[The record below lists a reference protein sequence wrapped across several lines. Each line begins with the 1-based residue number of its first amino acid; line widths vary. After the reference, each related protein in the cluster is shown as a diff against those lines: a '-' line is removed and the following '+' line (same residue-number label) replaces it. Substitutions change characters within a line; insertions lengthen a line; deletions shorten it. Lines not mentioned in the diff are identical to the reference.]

1 MSAVHPALPRD
12 PMHDTIE
19 NVFKSRRFK
28 LFGVFDTQPL
38 IKGIFGFYAS
48 IAIFALILICLF
60 LLKEAWAFPGLHYDG
75 LSSYRKTGKEY
86 VGYLMKEVTAFE
98 EFSGPIRRAYSME
111 IASKAAAEDDQI
123 RVFNGL
129 VIYVQEQAK
138 DEVRRLNAAL
148 EQKAAATPETMAAID
163 QKVADRRAALRK
175 ASEKIF
181 RWTNRDT
188 LDFKTRVSGKRFA
201 ELKALALNM
210 QPGQDDM
217 PQEIQDLMAAS
228 AKKKAEARVEYKAL
242 GDLVDRVEEAGV
254 PLEEMKDELSELASA
269 NAGAAMEAHNAALNR
284 DSKLKEAEQTKDA
297 TLAEQL
303 RAEAAAIEIP
313 HVNLVELSIPFY
325 ENKPAHQALLATLR
339 TELESAMKDLPR
351 KVQAR
356 EANAELKK
364 ARSEYKELLG
374 ALKTNEKKV
383 REWQQD
389 KRYSWAV
396 AFGQFMLGRQWI
408 TGGSWHDFYGVLP
421 LLCGSFLISM
431 VAVTVAVPFSL
442 GAAIYVNQL
451 STRKEQDFI
460 KPCIEFIQA
469 IPSVVLGFFGIMVLG
484 TWLRETS
491 QSDWLAWVPGF
502 PMQERLNILNAGLL
516 LAFMAVPTIFTLC
529 EDALNNVPEAY
540 TQASL
545 AIGASKMQTVLG
557 VVVPSALSGIF
568 AAVLLGF
575 GRIIGET
582 MVVLLVAGNK
592 IAMPDLSLGLGV
604 VTQPAHTMTGI
615 VAQEMGEVGNGSLH
629 WAALFM
635 IGMLLFLISLTI
647 NVSAQQI
654 LKKFSRRAA

>member
-1 MSAVHPALPRD
+1 
-12 PMHDTIE
+12 MHDTIE

-28 LFGVFDTQPL
+28 LFGVFDTQPI
-38 IKGIFGFYAS
+38 IKGVFGFYAS

-60 LLKEAWAFPGLHYDG
+60 LLKEAWAFPGLHYEG
-75 LSSYRKTGKEY
+75 LSTYRKTGQEFAGYVMKEY
-86 VGYLMKEVTAFE
+86 KAFE
-98 EFSGPIRRAYSME
+98 DFSGPIRRAYSLE
-111 IASKAAAEDDQI
+111 VAAKAEPEDDQI

-138 DEVRRLNAAL
+138 AEVRHLNAAL
-148 EQKAAATPETMAAID
+148 EQKAAATPEQMAAIN
-163 QKVADRRAALRK
+163 QKIADRRAELRK

-188 LDFKTRVSGKRFA
+188 LDFKTKVSQKRFQ
-201 ELKALALNM
+201 ELKALALTI
-210 QPGQDDM
+210 QPGQDET
-217 PQEIQDLMAAS
+217 PQEIQDLMAES
-228 AKKKAEARVEYKAL
+228 AKKKAEARKEYAAL
-242 GDLVDRVEEAGV
+242 GALVDRIEEAGV
-254 PLEEMKDELSELASA
+254 PLEELQDELKEAA
-269 NAGAAMEAHNAALNR
+269 ENNATAAMEAHNAGLNR
-284 DSKLKEAEQTKDA
+284 ESKLKEANETQDA
-297 TLAEQL
+297 TLAAQL
-303 RAEAAAIEIP
+303 RAEADAIEIP
-313 HVNLVELSIPFY
+313 VVNLKELSAVFY
-325 ENKPAHQALLATLR
+325 EKKPIHQTTVDALRA
-339 TELESAMKDLPR
+339 EAEAVVKGLPR
-351 KVQAR
+351 KANDPNANKALK
-356 EANAELKK
+356 EAK
-364 ARSEYKELLG
+364 SEYRALLG
-374 ALKTNEKKV
+374 TLKTHEKKIQDW
-383 REWQQD
+383 EQD
-389 KRYSWAV
+389 KRYSWIG
-396 AFGQFMLGRQWI
+396 AFFQFLAGREWI

-421 LLCGSFLISM
+421 LVCGSFLISM
-431 VAVTVAVPFSL
+431 VAVIVAVPFSL

-484 TWLRETS
+484 TWLREVS
-491 QSDWLAWVPGF
+491 QSDWLAWIPGF

-529 EDALNNVPEAY
+529 EDALNNVPESY

-545 AIGASKMQTVLG
+545 AVGASKMQTVLG

-604 VTQPAHTMTGI
+604 VTQPSHTMTGI
-615 VAQEMGEVGNGSLH
+615 VAQEMGEVGNGSEH

-635 IGMLLFLISLTI
+635 IGMLLFLISLII